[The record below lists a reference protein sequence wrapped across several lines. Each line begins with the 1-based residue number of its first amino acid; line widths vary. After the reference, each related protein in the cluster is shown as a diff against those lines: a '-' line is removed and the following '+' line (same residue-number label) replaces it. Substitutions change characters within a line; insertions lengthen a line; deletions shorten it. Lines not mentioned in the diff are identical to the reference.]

1 MTHLQSELL
10 GLVER
15 YLETCDDLK
24 EANKRKK
31 EISAENGH
39 LKETIMEMMRA
50 EKTNK
55 IEYGATEVILKT
67 SKRTKSLNV
76 SQVVILMEEYL
87 QAIEAKDVTEPT
99 FVESIMDDFLATLEA
114 RKDVTEADSLQV
126 KRAK

>member
-1 MTHLQSELL
+1 MTQPDLL

-31 EISAENGH
+31 EISTENAH
-39 LKETIMEMMRA
+39 LKETIMQMMRA

-76 SQVVILMEEYL
+76 SQVVLLMEEYL
-87 QAIEAKDVTEPT
+87 QAIEADDIHEPN
-99 FVESIMDDFLATLEA
+99 FVESIMDDFLAAMEA

-126 KRAK
+126 KRAS